1 MGRSN
6 QQRRAAK
13 RRRQERGPGGPR
25 RAGAAPGATSVFSLE
40 TSLVQGARAAHA
52 RDADEVEW
60 IVAGLVEQAAA
71 GGAVTVAA
79 GTLCEEVLAA
89 LWDGGWQPVE
99 VARQVGR
106 RRRDRHVALVTAAM
120 ASAGSWRAAG
130 GAAMPPAWVAQLD
143 RLGVPTVRDQGGDW
157 LGRWLRSAGGSLADG
172 LRLTLETLGEL
183 VALGVIE
190 ALLPPPAAW
199 RHGAAAGVAGA
210 PDDPVLAKVRALL
223 AKAES
228 TQFAAEA
235 EALAAKAQE
244 LMARHAIEEAVAR
257 SATTREERPIIR
269 RLAVDDPYAEAK
281 STLLGVVARANAA
294 RCVWYEPYALM
305 AVVGFARDLDAIE
318 ALFTSLLVQASR
330 AMLEKGSV
338 TDGAGRSR
346 TRSFRQSFLLAYAV
360 RIGQRLEEAASQ
372 ARRQAASELAV
383 DLTPVLASRDQEI
396 REALE
401 AAFPSL
407 RRSHGPAITNQ
418 AGWHA
423 GRVAAEMAT
432 LGPQRGA
439 LDTAATG

>member
-25 RAGAAPGATSVFSLE
+25 RAGATSVFSLE

-60 IVAGLVEQAAA
+60 IVAGLVERAAA

-79 GTLCEEVLAA
+79 GAVCEEVLAA

-199 RHGAAAGVAGA
+199 RHGAAAGAAGA

-257 SATTREERPIIR
+257 STTTREERPIIR

-372 ARRQAASELAV
+372 ARRHAASELAV

-439 LDTAATG
+439 LDTAAAG